1 MENSNRLFKFIVYGN
16 YSEDN
21 INYLKKD
28 LNRNNNQLIRDTFK
42 ILKSVSKDYNGTEY
56 FNTIIY
62 NAIELINVFC
72 NDNTF
77 TEEEIDI
84 NKKRIKSIRKE
95 LLKNINKSKNGK
107 IISLINKLDEIIL
120 EKNIGST
127 DLIAFIKML
136 IDKEEEI
143 NIIKKFININKESI
157 TKNVELFDYVFNKT
171 INTLE
176 ENNGDIYYYITLL
189 KIVYTSKI
197 NKKEYINILYGAPKS
212 KFINEIYYIINGV
225 KRPYDTEEILEKY
238 DILTNLANHNII
250 SPYNR
255 TINNK
260 IFTIDR
266 TKTYLRDD
274 AISIRKDGN
283 NYIVSIYVA
292 DAGAEIIY
300 GSETDNNAKNNFKCI
315 YLPRKRISMLSSN
328 IEDKLSLN
336 KNKLRRVISVDV
348 ILNDSGDI
356 IDYEIN
362 KNEIVVKENIS
373 YTDGDKIINY
383 LSQNEFYNSL
393 NELYMICKALQYKN
407 KNKAEY
413 WEKKE
418 KANVQNKLKVF
429 KSDVIITELMVL
441 YNRIIA
447 TIANDKEFPFVY
459 RVQENE
465 YITPLLNELGIEI
478 NSRIKNIVNGLYLD
492 SKYST
497 IPNMHAGLGFPLY
510 THATDSLRRYPDL
523 YDQYLLHEFYFKDG
537 IKVYNEN
544 EFEDLVNY
552 FNQRN
557 RDLSLMKA
565 EYNRA
570 LEMKR

>member
-72 NDNTF
+72 NENTF
-77 TEEEIDI
+77 TEEEIEI

-157 TKNVELFDYVFNKT
+157 TKNVELFDYVFNKA
-171 INTLE
+171 INSLE

-238 DILTNLANHNII
+238 DILTDLANHNII

-356 IDYEIN
+356 IDYEVN

>member
-72 NDNTF
+72 NENTF
-77 TEEEIDI
+77 TEEEIEI

-157 TKNVELFDYVFNKT
+157 TKNVELFDYVFNKA
-171 INTLE
+171 INSLE

-225 KRPYDTEEILEKY
+225 KRPYDIEEILEKY
-238 DILTNLANHNII
+238 DILTDLANHNII

-356 IDYEIN
+356 IDYEVN

>member
-28 LNRNNNQLIRDTFK
+28 LNRNNNQLIRDIFK

-62 NAIELINVFC
+62 NAIELINIFC
-72 NDNTF
+72 NENTF
-77 TEEEIDI
+77 TEEEIEI
-84 NKKRIKSIRKE
+84 NKKRIKSVRKE
-95 LLKNINKSKNGK
+95 LLKNINKSKDGK
-107 IISLINKLDEIIL
+107 IIELINKLDEIIL

-136 IDKEEEI
+136 IDKQEEI
-143 NIIKKFININKESI
+143 NIIKKFINVNKESI
-157 TKNVELFDYVFNKT
+157 TKNVELFDYVFNKA
-171 INTLE
+171 INSLK

-197 NKKEYINILYGAPKS
+197 NKNKYLNDLYS
-212 KFINEIYYIINGV
+212 IERNKFINEIYYIINGV

-238 DILTNLANHNII
+238 DILTDLANHTII

-255 TINNK
+255 NINNK

-274 AISIRKDGN
+274 AISIRKDGS
-283 NYIVSIYVA
+283 NYIVSIHVA
-292 DAGAEIIY
+292 DAGVEIKY
-300 GSETDNNAKNNFKCI
+300 GSETDNNAKNNFKCM
-315 YLPRKRISMLSSN
+315 YLPRKRISMLSPN

-336 KNKLRRVISVDV
+336 KNKLRRVISIDV
-348 ILNDSGDI
+348 VLNDSGDI
-356 IDYEIN
+356 IDYDIS

-383 LSQNEFYNSL
+383 LSKHDFYKSL
-393 NELYMICKALQYKN
+393 NQLYMICKALQYRN
-407 KNKAEY
+407 KNKSEY

-418 KANVQNKLKVF
+418 KANVQNKLKEF

-441 YNRIIA
+441 YNRIMAI
-447 TIANDKEFPFVY
+447 IANDKGFPFVY
-459 RVQENE
+459 RVQETE

-478 NSRIKNIVNGLYLD
+478 NSRIKNIVNGIYLD

-510 THATDSLRRYPDL
+510 SHTTDPLRRYPDL
-523 YDQYLLHEFYFKDG
+523 YNQYLLHEFYFKDG

-544 EFEDLVNY
+544 EFEELVNY

-565 EYNRA
+565 EYTRA
-570 LEMKR
+570 LEIKR

>member
-72 NDNTF
+72 NENTF
-77 TEEEIDI
+77 TEEEIEI

-157 TKNVELFDYVFNKT
+157 TKNVELFDYVFNKA
-171 INTLE
+171 INSLE

-238 DILTNLANHNII
+238 DILTDLANHNII

>member
-28 LNRNNNQLIRDTFK
+28 LNRNNNQLIRDIFK

-62 NAIELINVFC
+62 NAIELINIFC
-72 NDNTF
+72 NENTF
-77 TEEEIDI
+77 TEEEIEI
-84 NKKRIKSIRKE
+84 NKKRIKSVRKE
-95 LLKNINKSKNGK
+95 LLKNINKSKDGK
-107 IISLINKLDEIIL
+107 IIELINKLDEIIL

-171 INTLE
+171 INSLE

-238 DILTNLANHNII
+238 DILTDLANHNII

-356 IDYEIN
+356 IDYEVN

-510 THATDSLRRYPDL
+510 SHTTDSLRRYPDL
-523 YDQYLLHEFYFKDG
+523 YNQYLLHEFYFKEG

-544 EFEDLVNY
+544 EFEELVNY

-565 EYNRA
+565 EYTRA
-570 LEMKR
+570 LEIKR